1 VATITITKTSC
12 TKAAPQ
18 AAAYTLWDD
27 RLPGFG
33 LRVMPSGAKS
43 FVLKYR
49 DADSGRQHWH
59 TLGRFGVDMTA
70 EQARDEAGKLKP
82 AIKHEKANPVQDRR
96 DRIDAD
102 TVAEL
107 ADAYLAERPTMK
119 RRGKERP
126 KKESSWKQDASNISA
141 HIKPQLGGHSIRGL
155 KQSDIERFR
164 DAVAKGKT
172 AREVTVAKDQPG
184 YKPRSRVIVR
194 GGAGTANRSLAVLS
208 AMLSWA
214 VKRNAIPANP
224 ALGVSPLETA
234 AIRRDFRGDELEALA
249 KALTDWQADAYAMP
263 VEAVG
268 RYPLSARQLAARAKA
283 REARI
288 VARRKWVR
296 AITLLLLSGARKNEI
311 LQLRWADYDATAR
324 CLRLPDSK
332 TGAKVVPLGKHALEL
347 VETARADAGG
357 SEWVFPSVKGDTPLT
372 GLQKVWEGICE
383 RGGLTGVTIHS
394 MRHTFAS
401 VAVNDGASLFI
412 AGKLLGHSD
421 TRTTEGYSHANM
433 GRAHEVA
440 DQTSATLAGRFRVIE
455 GGKAAAG

>member
-1 VATITITKTSC
+1 MANITISKTTC

-43 FVLKYR
+43 FVLKFR

-70 EQARDEAGKLKP
+70 EQARDAAGKLKP
-82 AIKHEKANPVQDRR
+82 AIKHEGANPVRQRR
-96 DRIDAD
+96 EHIDAD

-107 ADAYLAERPTMK
+107 ADAYLAERPTMR

-141 HIKPQLGGHSIRGL
+141 HIKPHFGGHSIRGL
-155 KQSDIERFR
+155 KQSDVERFR

-172 AREVTVAKDQPG
+172 ARDMTVAKDDPD
-184 YKPRSRVIVR
+184 YKPRARVIVR
-194 GGAGTANRSLAVLS
+194 GGVGAANRSIAVLS

-214 VKRNAIPANP
+214 VKRGVLPSNP
-224 ALGVSPLETA
+224 ALGVSPIENGAERRDLRGNELET
-234 AIRRDFRGDELEALA
+234 LA
-249 KALTDWQADAYAMP
+249 KALADWQAEAEAMP
-263 VEAVG
+263 LEAIG
-268 RYPLSARQLAARAKA
+268 KYPLSARQLAARAKA
-283 REARI
+283 RDVRI
-288 VARRKWVR
+288 LARRKWVR

-311 LQLRWADYDATAR
+311 MQLRWEHYDADAR

-332 TGAKVVPLGKHALEL
+332 TGRKTVPLGKHALEL
-347 VETARADAGG
+347 VEAARADAGR
-357 SEWVFPSVKGDTPLT
+357 SPWVFPSAKGDTPLT
-372 GLQKVWEGICE
+372 GLQKVWESLCE
-383 RGGLTGVTIHS
+383 RSGLTGLTIHS
-394 MRHTFAS
+394 LRHSFAS

-421 TRTTEGYSHANM
+421 TRTTEGYSHADM

-440 DQTSATLAGRFRVIE
+440 DQTAATLAGRFRVIE
-455 GGKAAAG
+455 GGKATR